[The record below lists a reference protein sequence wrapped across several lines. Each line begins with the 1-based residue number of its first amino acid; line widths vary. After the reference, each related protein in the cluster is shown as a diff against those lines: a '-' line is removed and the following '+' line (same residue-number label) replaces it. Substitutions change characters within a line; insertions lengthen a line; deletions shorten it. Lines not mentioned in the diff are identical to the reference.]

1 MGEPDSLWNLRNFFY
16 LGAYQSAINEGQDL
30 ADLSDGESLER
41 DFFVYRS
48 YVALGQSELVMS
60 EIGDASPLGLIA
72 VKTFAKYLTD
82 RSQKD
87 SILATLTEWM
97 GDPVAS
103 ANPYVC
109 IIAGTIFSKEENFV
123 EALKAC
129 HAGTN
134 LEMMALCV
142 QVYLHMNRG
151 DKAEAQVKAMSKI
164 DDDSTMTQLA
174 MAWVNISLGGEKV
187 QEAFY
192 IFQELGDKFNWT
204 SMLHNGSG
212 ICNLKMGRYEE
223 AERDLLDALNKDAQD
238 ANALAN
244 IITCQFH
251 LGKAVSRYASQLKM
265 IDPEHALVKLTT
277 SAEEA
282 FQRAAAAFA

>member
-1 MGEPDSLWNLRNFFY
+1 MSEPDALWNLRNAFY

-30 ADLSDGESLER
+30 YGLSDAETIER

-48 YVALGQSELVMS
+48 YIALGQSELVMS
-60 EIGDASPLGLIA
+60 EIGDASALGLVA
-72 VKTFAKYLTD
+72 VKLFAKYLKD
-82 RSQKD
+82 KSQKD
-87 SILATLTEWM
+87 SILATLREWM
-97 GDPVAS
+97 SDPVS
-103 ANPYVC
+103 NSNPYVC
-109 IIAGTIFSKEENFV
+109 IMAGTIFSREEDYV

-129 HAGTN
+129 HTGTT
-134 LEMMALCV
+134 LEMMALSV
-142 QVYLHMNRG
+142 QVYLQMNRS
-151 DKAEAQVKAMSKI
+151 DKAEAQVKAMSKL
-164 DDDSTMTQLA
+164 DDDATITQLA
-174 MAWVNISLGGEKV
+174 LAWVNIALGGEKV

-204 SMLHNGSG
+204 SMLHNGNG
-212 ICNLKMGRYEE
+212 ICNLKMGRYDE

-244 IITCQFH
+244 IITCQLH
-251 LGKAVSRYASQLKM
+251 LGKPTSRYASQLKM
-265 IDPEHALVKLTT
+265 IDAEHPLVKLTS